1 MEYCPYGN
9 MSEFL
14 RNRREI
20 YEPDWLQSTEDH
32 DSKLSITDL
41 VETASQ
47 IASGM
52 EFLASRKV
60 FYIITFDGLTRR
72 RAFLYFCLYILFQNL
87 NNRSNVL
94 IK

>member
-20 YEPDWLQSTEDH
+20 YEPDWLQLTEDH

-60 FYIITFDGLTRR
+60 FYIIIHSMGSRADALFCTFVYI
-72 RAFLYFCLYILFQNL
+72 FYFK
-87 NNRSNVL
+87 V
-94 IK
+94 